1 MKIAVLTNTYQRG
14 DGSTPS
20 VLKRAIESLKAQ
32 THTDYKLFLIG
43 DHYTDQKEFDSFKSF
58 LPNKKYYME
67 NLPFS
72 PERERYKNPSK
83 ELWAGGG
90 TNAINYAINKAL
102 EQGFQYVALLDHD
115 DIWYPN
121 HLELI
126 NKAIEIT
133 SSPFIITKGIYTNP
147 KKRTST
153 IPSKQA
159 YNELSINPNSYYH
172 ITSEIKAY
180 PFIPVQCLFM
190 KLSVCMDISR
200 INLRFRDVFYET
212 GKIEA
217 GDADLWNR
225 IGKLMYSSI
234 KTEQIGLRRTKEITC
249 HTPPQLDLGIFI
261 EEVTCSNF
269 EEGYAQNNI

>member
-14 DGSTPS
+14 DGSTPL
-20 VLKRAIESLKAQ
+20 VLKRAVESLKAQ

-43 DHYTDQKEFDSFKSF
+43 DHYTDQKEFDSFKFF
-58 LPNKKYYME
+58 LPKGKYYME

-83 ELWAGGG
+83 ELWACGG
-90 TNAINYAINKAL
+90 TNAINYAIDKAL

-115 DIWYPN
+115 DMWYPN
-121 HLELI
+121 HLELV
-126 NKAIEIT
+126 NKAIEVT
-133 SSPFIITKGIYTNP
+133 NSPFIITKGIYTNP
-147 KKRTST
+147 HKHTST
-153 IPSKQA
+153 IPKECD
-159 YNELSINPNSYYH
+159 YVDLSINPNSYYH

-180 PFIPVQCLFM
+180 PFIPIQCLFM
-190 KLSVCMDISR
+190 KLSVCMDMSR
-200 INLRFRDVFYET
+200 ISLRFRDVFHET
-212 GKIEA
+212 GRIEP

-225 IGKLMYSSI
+225 IGKSMCSSTKI
-234 KTEQIGLRRTKEITC
+234 EQIGLKRVTKIIN